1 MEELICGN
9 VFNIQRYSLDDG
21 KGIRTC
27 VFLKGCPLRCRWC
40 HNAESQCFAQELAYH
55 DGDCIGCGACVR
67 ACPRKCHEI
76 HGGVHLFNR
85 ENCTL
90 CGQCADACP
99 SGALEHIG
107 KSMSVED
114 VLKTVL
120 RDKLFYANGG
130 GVTLTGGEPMAQ
142 FPFALALAKAAKK
155 AGISVVLETSGYAQT
170 ECFLKMTP
178 F

>member
-1 MEELICGN
+1 MDELICGN

-55 DGDCIGCGACVR
+55 DGDCIGCGAAR
-67 ACPRKCHEI
+67 PRMPQEMSRNPRRRSSFQPGKLHA
-76 HGGVHLFNR
+76 VWR
-85 ENCTL
+85 
-90 CGQCADACP
+90 QCADACP
-99 SGALEHIG
+99 SGALERIG

-114 VLKTVL
+114 VMKTVL

-142 FPFALALAKAAKK
+142 FTFALARKSCIRKRAYPWFSKPADMP
-155 AGISVVLETSGYAQT
+155 QT
-170 ECFLKMTP
+170 DRF
-178 F
+178 